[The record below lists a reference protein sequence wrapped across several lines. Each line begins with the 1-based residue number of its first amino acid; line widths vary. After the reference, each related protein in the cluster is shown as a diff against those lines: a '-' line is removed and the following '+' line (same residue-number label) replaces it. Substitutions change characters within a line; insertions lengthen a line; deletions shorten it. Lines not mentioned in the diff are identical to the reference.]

1 MSPTLAS
8 TSKDL
13 VVLQLKELSSWFIL
27 TVNSLT
33 LEVCKWVVNVHH
45 LFAEALRGENSHVSS
60 SFHSFIYL
68 VLKVSFGGAGIG
80 FSYVDA
86 LPDLGGSTEVANW
99 VNRTTS
105 NARGDARATDSIADS
120 AGVTA
125 FQRAKT
131 NFVGLL
137 GWNGRNQ
144 REGCSGND
152 GGKGRL
158 HFDLELRLKS
168 KE

>member
-1 MSPTLAS
+1 LAS

-13 VVLQLKELSSWFIL
+13 VVLQLKELSARFIL

-33 LEVCKWVVNVHH
+33 FEACEWLVNVHH
-45 LFAEALRGENSHVSS
+45 LFAKALRGENSHVSS
-60 SFHSFIYL
+60 SSHSFIYL
-68 VLKVSFGGAGIG
+68 VWKVSFDGAGIG

-86 LPDLGGSTEVANW
+86 LPDLRGSTEVANW

-105 NARGDARATDSIADS
+105 NARSDARATDSIADS

-125 FQRAKT
+125 LQRAKT

-137 GWNGRNQ
+137 GWAGRNQ

-152 GGKGRL
+152 GEKGRL
-158 HFDLELRLKS
+158 HFDLEVRLKI
-168 KE
+168 EE